1 MKLLSMSGF
10 IPEQICDTVRFS
22 GYAGERNISHF
33 CGYANDFISQVI
45 NDDTIDGAIFPKSC
59 DSTRVINSYI
69 QDANKFSFQINVP
82 ARNDELSVVFF
93 AKQIEK
99 LKNSI
104 EQYFDISIDNIP
116 ERIERINNRNEKIGN
131 YYNEIENYSY
141 ADYLRKIH
149 IMMQNPLMDEY
160 DFSIKKTNNNGKR
173 VFLVGPFLSNTNIA
187 EKIENNGYCVVG
199 DNLPESGRLADSVIE
214 EIGEDIYLA
223 IAKNILSRKL
233 SPTQNNF
240 RYLINEDLDCI
251 KAKSA
256 EAVIFI
262 TQQYCE
268 PYDYLY
274 SVYKKELVAK
284 GIPSLKLTLNDS
296 QDDRKVDLMLEAFRA
311 TI

>member
-59 DSTRVINSYI
+59 DSTRVIKSYI

-99 LKNSI
+99 LKNPI
-104 EQYFDISIDNIP
+104 EQYFDISIDDIP
-116 ERIERINNRNEKIGN
+116 DRIQRINNRNKKIGT
-131 YYNEIENYSY
+131 YYNKIENYSY

-173 VFLVGPFLSNTNIA
+173 VFIVGSFLSNTNIA
-187 EKIENNGYCVVG
+187 EKIENNGY
-199 DNLPESGRLADSVIE
+199 
-214 EIGEDIYLA
+214 
-223 IAKNILSRKL
+223 
-233 SPTQNNF
+233 
-240 RYLINEDLDCI
+240 
-251 KAKSA
+251 
-256 EAVIFI
+256 
-262 TQQYCE
+262 
-268 PYDYLY
+268 
-274 SVYKKELVAK
+274 
-284 GIPSLKLTLNDS
+284 
-296 QDDRKVDLMLEAFRA
+296 
-311 TI
+311 